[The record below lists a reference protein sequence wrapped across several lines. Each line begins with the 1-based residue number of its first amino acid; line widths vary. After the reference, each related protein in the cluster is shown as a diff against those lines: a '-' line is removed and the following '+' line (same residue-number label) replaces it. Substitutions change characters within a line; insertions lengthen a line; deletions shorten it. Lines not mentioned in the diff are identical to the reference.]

1 MKRLSF
7 FIGML
12 LFVSMGM
19 FATPRSASEAEALAA
34 EFLQRHPA
42 LSSPSGASRVASADA
57 LTLAHTHLQSD
68 ATTPAVYVF
77 SRANEGFVLVSADD
91 KSRSILGYADEGV
104 FRTDDLPANV
114 RFWLD
119 MYAHEIERA
128 SKSVASGAVSSRS
141 EYATTY
147 TAVSPLCGATWNQGA
162 PYNNLCPTKN
172 GERCVTGC
180 VATAAAQVMYANQW
194 PTNGTSS
201 HSYTW
206 NGQTLSADF
215 SKTTYQ
221 WSNMLADYSG
231 SSTTTQQTAVATL
244 MYHCGV
250 ACEMEYGTNSEGGSG
265 AITSLMAQALNTYFG
280 YDAGIITLP
289 KDYMDADV
297 MLDKMA
303 ADLQAGHTI
312 LMDGHTVNNEGH
324 AFVCDGIQ
332 SNGYLHINW
341 GWGGYCDGYFALSAL
356 EPADQGI
363 GGASSGLAFT
373 EYVSAYTN
381 IKPDAGGKPTL
392 TVTADN
398 ITWTSNAQLAK
409 TSPIYFQIDRFCN
422 AGTYTM
428 DGYYGF
434 AIYKDGNAVAYPVS
448 NYVGD
453 ALPAGYYFT
462 NSLSTSVIVGD
473 LPDGAYE
480 LSVGISQDSTYWPFY
495 VAGVGER
502 RFPFVIQNGYV
513 YQGTEEPTQDI
524 TPDPAGVEVP
534 TGTLNVY
541 EAREICSLLASG
553 ATTSEKYYVKGW
565 VNRLHSKNSS
575 SISGYGNAQFYITPT
590 NDGTSTEEFY
600 AFQVYGKDGQKIT
613 DPNTV
618 QVGDFVVLYGQLTN
632 YNGTYETV
640 GKGASY
646 IYSSSNPLFFNPF
659 TIRMKPAADCTMNL
673 KNGLWLWWWSANA
686 NESGACLPMTL
697 GDDGWYS
704 VTVLSNEKAI
714 GCLGVNQDVTGN
726 NWTGAQQTLDYQNI
740 ETDICFS
747 IGNSSNGRYP
757 LTNVDCET
765 GAEEV
770 VKPSF
775 LFTNAEVYDYS
786 EEQSRT
792 LEISLFTEG
801 YSNNEA
807 GFFGTWL
814 YFQLGVED
822 VNSILGTYELQPGK
836 QAIGTIEY
844 SDITYGKGTE
854 NRITLSSGLLTIS
867 LDANGDYL
875 FDYELADSEGNTYAH
890 SHTISVSRLN
900 SYRYNA
906 VENSFSVY
914 ALQNQTTTAM
924 AAGSALTY
932 IQARDNTISSMSYFV
947 KGIISTM
954 KDSPEQIMNYGNA
967 NLYVSDDGTTDNQLY
982 CYRTKWLNNSN
993 FTTGN
998 EIVQGDTLVLFGQW
1012 QNFGGSTPEMNS
1024 AYIYAHHP
1032 YVERSYSAPE
1042 NLTATTVNGYEYTFS
1057 WSGGEK
1063 PAPVYKLEV
1072 LYGEDTYHVSSL
1084 STTTKAVTLAIEG
1097 AYTWRVNAC
1106 DSAEHIVA
1114 TTEALDS
1121 IMATNVPDYNAKNLQ
1136 IAVSDSTMTATWESP
1151 ANIFG
1156 IYIFDA
1162 NGNEVVWDLTD
1173 QKTYTWTGSAG
1184 TYYFYVR
1191 PVNDEIT
1198 MIIGTEWTYEE
1209 FTFYAEDP
1217 ALYAPYDLQVDAT
1230 YGQMAFRWKA
1240 DKGNSWRV
1248 LLKWEEDGTPYQQT
1262 FNTTETALILNVSGY
1277 ANVAFQW
1284 EVATT
1289 DENRNLL
1296 SKYVSG
1302 PDFVMPENPY
1312 QLLNLQANS
1321 EDGYNYTFTW
1331 EYASK
1336 KAPHYLIIIEDE
1348 AGAEVV
1354 REVVD
1359 TIVYTHRFTQ
1369 SGMYQW
1375 TLYALDEE
1383 GNGLGFSNGPAF
1395 EVTAPDFYSYT
1406 ITTTVPEDC
1415 EMDFSKGMWYY
1426 WWNDEYGKYGS
1437 VQAMLNNEGK
1447 YVATIE
1453 APCEYIGCLVATA
1466 DPLTTDWDSL
1476 QQTYDSPTLYGD
1488 TCLTIG
1494 IHVWGKYWYLD
1505 ARPCDEDLTPFVPEN
1520 LQVQTGVGTA
1530 NFTWTAKEYEQFE
1543 VLLNQVES
1551 PEVVDRYTTSYP
1563 NLSLMFNAK
1572 IGKWQWRVRALSN
1585 NYAPLTAFVEGPGF
1599 EIKENPYL
1607 PYNLKATTQDSATYY
1622 LSWEADVQA
1631 PQYYLIV
1638 GDNVYNDFVA
1648 AQPVEVT
1655 FEREGYYAWRVI
1667 PCDSTGNSLGFVYG
1681 EDIYVPA
1688 HAVPDYSISDL
1699 QVQTVGT
1706 TTTATWNSTWD
1717 NFAVWLYDRST
1728 WERISNT
1735 TTANTFAQ
1743 WEDLAAGN
1751 YQVNVI
1757 SLDKSGTY
1765 VWNTETIVQFT
1776 VEETPAPTPQYTL
1789 TLVAGIGGRVNDKI
1803 NGTYDAGTTLD
1814 LVATP
1819 EDGYRFQQWSDGNL
1833 QAERTIVLMQDTVLS
1848 AAFEL
1853 IPTVVEHTLTVNAAV
1868 GGTTNLT
1875 GTMTYKDGAQVSLV
1889 AYADEGYTFTK
1900 WEFEDKTESTDN
1912 PLFITMTGDI
1922 TVTPVFTEKTPEPT
1936 YTLTVNTVGNGTV
1949 TRDPQADTYQRGT
1962 IVTLTATPAD
1972 GWRFVQWSD
1981 GDKGATHRIVITQD
1995 TVVTATFVEDTPEP
2009 TYYTLT
2015 VNKEGQGTVTA
2026 KPQQDQ
2032 YEAGTTV
2039 TLKATPAEGWLF
2051 KQWEDGTTNATR
2063 TLTMTEDKTV
2073 TATFVEDTPE
2083 PTYYTLTLNK
2093 EGQGKVTAEPQQ
2105 DKYEAGTT
2113 VTLKAAPEEGW
2124 LFKQWEDGTTNV
2136 SRVVTMTEDKVVT
2149 ATFVEDTP
2157 EPTYYTLTV
2166 NKEGQGTITIA
2177 PKQDKY
2183 EEGATV
2189 KLEAVP
2195 AEGWLFKQWEDG
2207 TTNATRTLTMTEDKT
2222 VTATFAEIPVYAVTD
2237 LSITVTTSSATAT
2250 WKSEAPL
2257 FEVIITNNKGEEQAA
2272 DTIAEKTYL
2281 FKGKAGKKYTIAVRP
2296 MDSDRKTYL
2305 DDAVTK
2311 DFTLE
2316 RLYSVFISAGT
2327 GGSVN
2332 DEVNGDEYVYG
2343 TKLTIIATPK
2353 EGYRFKKWS
2362 DEDTASTR
2370 EITVTEDIALE
2381 ATFQR
2386 IPSYTVTIYEVR
2398 GGTTDPA
2405 PDTYTLLENESM
2417 TITAIPDEGFV
2428 FTRWN
2433 VNGEEETAN
2442 PFVITAIA
2450 TDYNIEPIFTNEE
2463 MGTEQTTLQ
2472 PVAEKFIQN
2481 GHLYIRRGETL
2492 YDAQGHITSGK

>member
-1 MKRLSF
+1 M
-7 FIGML
+7 GML

-42 LSSPSGASRVASADA
+42 FSSPSGASRVASADA

-147 TAVSPLCGATWNQGA
+147 TAVSPLCSATWDQSA

-194 PTNGTSS
+194 PKKGTSS

-221 WSNMLADYSG
+221 WSKMLADYSG

-250 ACEMEYGTNSEGGSG
+250 ACEMAYGIGSEGGSG
-265 AITSLMAQALNTYFG
+265 ANTSLMAQALNTYFG

-312 LMDGHTVNNEGH
+312 LMSGRTVNNEGH

-341 GWGGYCDGYFALSAL
+341 GWGGYCNGYFALSAL

-373 EYVSAYTN
+373 EYVSAFTN
-381 IKPDAGGKPTL
+381 IKPDEGGKPTL

-409 TSPIYFQIDRFCN
+409 TSPIYFQIDHFSN
-422 AGTYTM
+422 AGTNTM

-434 AIYKDGNAVAYPVS
+434 AIYQDGKVVASPVS
-448 NYVGD
+448 NYVGG
-453 ALPAGYYFT
+453 ALPAGYYF
-462 NSLSTSVIVGD
+462 NESLSTSVIVGD

-480 LSVGISQDSTYWPFY
+480 LSVGISQDETYWPFY
-495 VAGVGER
+495 VAGVGEK

-534 TGTLNVY
+534 AGTLNVY
-541 EAREICSLLASG
+541 EAREICSQLASG
-553 ATTSEKYYVKGW
+553 ASTSEKYYVKGW
-565 VNRLHSKNSS
+565 VNRLHNNNSS
-575 SISGYGNAQFYITPT
+575 SISGYGNALFYITPT

-613 DPNTV
+613 DPKTV
-618 QVGDFVVLYGQLTN
+618 QVGDFVVLYGALTN

-640 GKGASY
+640 GKGAAY

-659 TIRMKPAADCTMNL
+659 TIRMKPAADCTMDL

-686 NESGACLPMTL
+686 NEGGACLTMTL

-704 VTVLSNEKAI
+704 VTVLSNEVAI
-714 GCLGVNQDVTGN
+714 GCLGVNQDVTGG
-726 NWTGAQQTLDYQNI
+726 NWAGAQQTLDYQNI
-740 ETDICFS
+740 EKDICFS
-747 IGNSSNGRYP
+747 IGNASDGRYP

-765 GAEEV
+765 GEEEV
-770 VKPSF
+770 VEPSF
-775 LFTNAEVYDYS
+775 LFTNAEVIDYS
-786 EEQSRT
+786 EVQSHT
-792 LEISLFTEG
+792 LAISLFTEG

-807 GFFGTWL
+807 GLFGTWL

-822 VNSILGTYELQPGK
+822 VNSILGTYELQPEK

-854 NRITLSSGLLTIS
+854 NRITLSGGLLTIS

-875 FDYELADSEGNTYAH
+875 FDYELADSEGNTYTH
-890 SHTISVSRLN
+890 SHTISVSRLE

-906 VENSFSVY
+906 VEDSFTAY
-914 ALQNQTTTAM
+914 ALQNQTATAM

-954 KDSPEQIMNYGNA
+954 ANTPEQIMNYGNA

-1012 QNFGGSTPEMNS
+1012 QNYGGSTPEMNS

-1032 YVERSYSAPE
+1032 YVEPSYSAPE
-1042 NLTATTVNGYEYTFS
+1042 KLTATTVNGYEYTFS
-1057 WSGGEK
+1057 WSVGEK
-1063 PAPVYKLEV
+1063 PAPLYMLEV
-1072 LYGEDTYHVSSL
+1072 LYRGETTYHVSTL
-1084 STTTKAVTLAIEG
+1084 STTTKAVTLAIEDS
-1097 AYTWRVNAC
+1097 YTWRVSAC

-1114 TTEALDS
+1114 TTEAMDS
-1121 IMATNVPDYNAKNLQ
+1121 VIATNVPDYNAKNLQ
-1136 IAVSDSTMTATWESP
+1136 IAVSGSTMTATWESP
-1151 ANIFG
+1151 ANLFYIHIFN
-1156 IYIFDA
+1156 A
-1162 NGNEVVWDLTD
+1162 NGDDLEYGIINR
-1173 QKTYTWTGSAG
+1173 KTYTWEGSAG
-1184 TYYFYVR
+1184 TYSFYVR

-1198 MIIGTEWTYEE
+1198 MYIGTDWTYQQ

-1240 DKGNSWRV
+1240 DKGDYWRV
-1248 LLKWEEDGTPYQQT
+1248 QLKWETDGTPYQQA
-1262 FNTTETALILNVSGY
+1262 FNTTETALTLNVSGY

-1312 QLLNLQANS
+1312 QLLNPQANS

-1336 KAPHYLIIIEDE
+1336 QAPHYLIIIEDE

-1359 TIVYTHRFTQ
+1359 TVVYTHRFTQ

-1415 EMDFSKGMWYY
+1415 EMDFSKGMWYF
-1426 WWNDEYGKYGS
+1426 WWNGEYGLTGS

-1466 DPLTTDWDSL
+1466 DPLTTSWDSL
-1476 QQTYDSPTLYGD
+1476 QQTLDSPTLYGD
-1488 TCLTIG
+1488 ACLTIG
-1494 IHVWGKYWYLD
+1494 LYDWGKGKYWLD
-1505 ARPCDEDLTPFVPEN
+1505 ARPCDEDLTPFVPKN

-1530 NFTWTAKEYEQFE
+1530 DFTWTAKTYEQFE

-1551 PEVVDRYTTSYP
+1551 PEVLSRYTTTSP
-1563 NLSLMFNAK
+1563 NLDLIFNANA

-1585 NYAPLTAFVEGPGF
+1585 NNAPLTAFVEGPAF

-1622 LSWEADVQA
+1622 LTWEADVQA
-1631 PQYYLIV
+1631 PQYYLEV
-1638 GDNVYNDFVA
+1638 EYGMVYSDYVT
-1648 AQPVEVT
+1648 AQPVEVH
-1655 FEREGYYAWRVI
+1655 FEQEGYYAWRVI
-1667 PCDSTGNSLGFVYG
+1667 PCDSAGNWMGYIYG
-1681 EDIYVPA
+1681 EPIYVPA
-1688 HAVPDYSISDL
+1688 HAVPDYSVSNL

-1717 NFAVWLYDRST
+1717 NFAVWLYDQST
-1728 WERISNT
+1728 WERIDEFTTGNT
-1735 TTANTFAQ
+1735 YAQ
-1743 WEDLAAGN
+1743 WENLAAGD

-1757 SLDKSGTY
+1757 SLDKSDAY
-1765 VWNTETIVQFT
+1765 VWETETIVRFT
-1776 VEETPAPTPQYTL
+1776 VEETPAPTPYYNITL
-1789 TLVAGIGGRVNDKI
+1789 LAGAGGTVNKNI
-1803 NGTYDAGTTLD
+1803 NGKYVAGTTLN
-1814 LVATP
+1814 LIATP
-1819 EDGYRFQQWSDGNL
+1819 EDGYRFLQWSDGNL
-1833 QAERTIVLMQDTVLS
+1833 QAERSIVLMQDTVLT
-1848 AAFEL
+1848 ATFEW
-1853 IPTVVEHTLTVNAAV
+1853 IPTVVEYTLTVNTAV
-1868 GGTTNLT
+1868 GGSTNLT
-1875 GTMTYKDGAQVSLV
+1875 GTMTYEEGAQVSLV
-1889 AYADEGYTFTK
+1889 ATPDAGYTFTK
-1900 WEFEDKTESTDN
+1900 WAFEDKTESTDN
-1912 PLFITMTGDI
+1912 PLFLTMTEDM

-1949 TRDPQADTYQRGT
+1949 TCDPQADTYQRGT
-1962 IVTLTATPAD
+1962 IVTLTAKPAE
-1972 GWRFVQWSD
+1972 GWHFKQWEDS
-1981 GDKGATHRIVITQD
+1981 TTNPNRVITMTED
-1995 TVVTATFVEDTPEP
+1995 KVVTATFVEDTPEP

-2015 VNKEGQGTVTA
+2015 VNTEGLGTVTIA
-2026 KPQQDQ
+2026 PKQDK
-2032 YEAGTTV
+2032 YEEGTTV
-2039 TLKATPAEGWLF
+2039 TLTAEPAEGWHF
-2051 KQWEDGTTNATR
+2051 QQWEDS
-2063 TLTMTEDKTV
+2063 
-2073 TATFVEDTPE
+2073 
-2083 PTYYTLTLNK
+2083 
-2093 EGQGKVTAEPQQ
+2093 
-2105 DKYEAGTT
+2105 
-2113 VTLKAAPEEGW
+2113 
-2124 LFKQWEDGTTNV
+2124 TTNV

-2183 EEGATV
+2183 EEGTTV
-2189 KLEAVP
+2189 TLEAVP
-2195 AEGWLFKQWEDG
+2195 AEGWQFKQWEDG
-2207 TTNATRTLTMTEDKT
+2207 TTNVSRVVTMTEDKV
-2222 VTATFAEIPVYAVTD
+2222 VTATFEEIPVYGVTD
-2237 LSITVTTSSATAT
+2237 LSVSVTTSSATAT

-2281 FKGKAGKKYTIAVRP
+2281 FKGKAGKKYTISIRP
-2296 MDSDRKTYL
+2296 MDSDRATYL
-2305 DDAVTK
+2305 AGATTQT
-2311 DFTLE
+2311 FTLD
-2316 RLYSVFISAGT
+2316 RLYSVFISAGA

-2332 DEVNGDEYVYG
+2332 DEVNGDEYAYG
-2343 TKLTIIATPK
+2343 TQLTIIATPN
-2353 EGYRFKKWS
+2353 EGYRFKQWS
-2362 DEDTASTR
+2362 DGDKASTR
-2370 EITVTEDIALE
+2370 EITVTEDIMLE

-2386 IPSYTVTIYEVR
+2386 IPSYTVTIYEVK

-2405 PDTYTLLENESM
+2405 PNTYTLLENESM
-2417 TITAIPDEGFV
+2417 SITAIPDEGFV
-2428 FTRWN
+2428 FAGWN
-2433 VNGEEETAN
+2433 INGEEETAN
-2442 PFVITAIA
+2442 PFVISAIA
-2450 TDYNIEPIFTNEE
+2450 TDYNIEPVFTHEE

-2481 GHLYIRRGETL
+2481 GLLYIRRGETIF
-2492 YDAQGHITSGK
+2492 DAQGHSTTLE

>member
-1 MKRLSF
+1 MKRFSF
-7 FIGML
+7 FMGML

-19 FATPRSASEAEALAA
+19 LASPRSASEAEALAA

-91 KSRSILGYADEGV
+91 QSRSILGYADEGV

-147 TAVSPLCGATWNQGA
+147 TAVSPLCSATWDQGA
-162 PYNNLCPTKN
+162 PYNNLCPTKS

-194 PTNGTSS
+194 PKQGTSS

-215 SKTTYQ
+215 SNTTYQ
-221 WSNMLADYSG
+221 WSKMLDDYSG

-250 ACEMEYGTNSEGGSG
+250 ACEMEYGISSEGGSA
-265 AITSLMAQALNTYFG
+265 AITSRMAQALNTYFG

-312 LMDGHTVNNEGH
+312 LMNGRTVNDEGH

-381 IKPDAGGKPTL
+381 IKPDEGGKPTL

-398 ITWTSNAQLAK
+398 ITWTSNEQLAK
-409 TSPIYFQIDRFCN
+409 TSPIYFQIDHFSN
-422 AGTYTM
+422 AGTNTM

-434 AIYKDGNAVAYPVS
+434 AVYQDGNVVASPVS
-448 NYVGD
+448 NKVVG
-453 ALPAGYYFT
+453 ALPAGNYFIY
-462 NSLSTSVIVGD
+462 SQSTSVIVGD

-495 VAGVGER
+495 VAGVGEK

-513 YQGTEEPTQDI
+513 YQGTEEPTD
-524 TPDPAGVEVP
+524 TAG
-534 TGTLNVY
+534 L
-541 EAREICSLLASG
+541 
-553 ATTSEKYYVKGW
+553 
-565 VNRLHSKNSS
+565 
-575 SISGYGNAQFYITPT
+575 
-590 NDGTSTEEFY
+590 
-600 AFQVYGKDGQKIT
+600 
-613 DPNTV
+613 
-618 QVGDFVVLYGQLTN
+618 
-632 YNGTYETV
+632 
-640 GKGASY
+640 
-646 IYSSSNPLFFNPF
+646 
-659 TIRMKPAADCTMNL
+659 TIRVRIGEDCTMDFS
-673 KNGLWLWWWSANA
+673 NGVWLWWWDGTNSACA
-686 NESGACLPMTL
+686 ATTYA
-697 GDDGWYS
+697 DGWY
-704 VTVLSNEKAI
+704 TATLQPETTPI
-714 GCLGVNQDVTGN
+714 GCLVVNRDVTVDGWGDASN
-726 NWTGAQQTLDYQNI
+726 QSMDYQNI
-740 ETDICFS
+740 TEDICLQVGAVADGEKYAS
-747 IGNSSNGRYP
+747 
-757 LTNVDCET
+757 LTAVDCESGT
-765 GAEEV
+765 EEEIT
-770 VKPSF
+770 PSF
-775 LFTNAEVYDYS
+775 DFTRLEVEDWTSAGYANNLDIHIVTEDYS
-786 EEQSRT
+786 YT
-792 LEISLFTEG
+792 A
-801 YSNNEA
+801 N
-807 GFFGTWL
+807 GFFGTDL
-814 YFQLGVED
+814 YLIAIAKSMT
-822 VNSILGTYELQPGK
+822 SIVGTYTLNHSSNFGY
-836 QAIGTIEY
+836 IVSGVVR
-844 SDITYGKGTE
+844 YGKGTMKE
-854 NRITLSSGLLTIS
+854 ISLSSGCVTIS

-875 FDYELADSEGNTYAH
+875 ISYELYDEEGTLYVEEGR
-890 SHTISVSRLN
+890 TISVAKTN
-900 SYRYNA
+900 SYTYNA
-906 VENSFSVY
+906 ATGDWELY
-914 ALQNQTTTAM
+914 ALQNECVTAALSASGIKSLTENLMHTNVTT
-924 AAGSALTY
+924 
-932 IQARDNTISSMSYFV
+932 MSYFAEGV
-947 KGIISTM
+947 VDYM
-954 KDSPEQIMNYGNA
+954 VNDSAQMVQYGTGRF
-967 NLYVSDDGTTDNQLY
+967 YISDDGTRNNEYYLY
-982 CYRTKWLNNSN
+982 NTKWLGNSK
-993 FTTGN
+993 FTAENAGLLHL
-998 EIVQGDTLVLFGQW
+998 GDTVIAFGPV
-1012 QNFGGSTPEMNS
+1012 QNYKGTTPEMQKG
-1024 AYIYAHHP
+1024 YVYEHHP
-1032 YVERSYSAPE
+1032 YVEPQYSAPE
-1042 NLTATTVNGYEYTFS
+1042 NLTATTENGYEYTFS

-1063 PAPVYKLEV
+1063 PAPVYMLEV
-1072 LYGEDTYHVSSL
+1072 LYNGDTYHVSTL

-1097 AYTWRVNAC
+1097 AYTWRVSAC
-1106 DSAEHIVA
+1106 DSAENVVA
-1114 TTEALDS
+1114 TTEAIES
-1121 IMATNVPDYNAKNLQ
+1121 VIATNVPDYNAKNLQ

-1151 ANIFG
+1151 ANLFYIYVFDVNDNSLVQG
-1156 IYIFDA
+1156 II
-1162 NGNEVVWDLTD
+1162 D

-1198 MIIGTEWTYEE
+1198 MFIGTDWTYQE

-1240 DKGNSWRV
+1240 DKGDYWRV
-1248 LLKWEEDGTPYQQT
+1248 QLKWEADGTPYQQA

-1289 DENRNLL
+1289 DENWNLL

-1302 PDFVMPENPY
+1302 PEFVMPENPY

-1321 EDGYNYTFTW
+1321 EDGYNYAFTW
-1331 EYASK
+1331 EYVSEQ
-1336 KAPHYLIIIEDE
+1336 APHYLIIIEDE

-1359 TIVYTHRFTQ
+1359 TVVYTHRFTQ

-1437 VQAMLNNEGK
+1437 VQAMLNTEGK

-1466 DPLTTDWDSL
+1466 DPLTTAWDSL

-1488 TCLTIG
+1488 ACLTIG
-1494 IHVWGKYWYLD
+1494 IHGWVKWYLD

-1530 NFTWTAKEYEQFE
+1530 DFTWTAKAYEQFE

-1551 PEVVDRYTTSYP
+1551 PEVLSCYTTSP
-1563 NLSLMFNAK
+1563 NLGLMFNANA

-1585 NYAPLTAFVEGPGF
+1585 NNAPLTAFVEGPGF

-1622 LSWEADVQA
+1622 LTWEADVQA

-1638 GDNVYNDFVA
+1638 GDGNVYNDYVT

-1667 PCDSTGNSLGFVYG
+1667 PCDSAGNSLGFVYG

-1688 HAVPDYSISDL
+1688 HAVPDYSVSNL

-1717 NFAVWLYDRST
+1717 NFAVWLYDQST
-1728 WERISNT
+1728 RERIADFTTNNT
-1735 TTANTFAQ
+1735 YAQ
-1743 WEDLAAGN
+1743 WENLAAGD

-1757 SLDKSGTY
+1757 PLDKNGAY
-1765 VWNTETIVQFT
+1765 VWSSETIVPFT
-1776 VEETPAPTPQYTL
+1776 VEETPAPTPYYTI
-1789 TLVAGIGGRVNDKI
+1789 TLLAGNGGTVNSVID
-1803 NGTYDAGTTLD
+1803 GTYIAGTTLN

-1819 EDGYRFQQWSDGNL
+1819 DNGYQFLQWSDGNR
-1833 QAERTIVLMQDTVLS
+1833 QAERSIVLMQDTILT
-1848 AAFEL
+1848 ATFEL
-1853 IPTVVEHTLTVNAAV
+1853 VPVTYTLTVNTAV
-1868 GGTTNLT
+1868 GGSTNLT
-1875 GTMTYKDGAQVSLV
+1875 GTMTYEEGAQVSLV
-1889 AYADEGYTFTK
+1889 AYADAGYTFTK
-1900 WEFEDKTESTDN
+1900 WVMGNGTEFTDN
-1912 PLFITMTGDI
+1912 PLFLTMTTNL
-1922 TVTPVFTEKTPEPT
+1922 TVTPVFTEKTPDPT
-1936 YTLTVNTVGNGTV
+1936 YTLTVNTIGMGTV
-1949 TRDPQADTYQRGT
+1949 TVSPEQTSYKRGDL
-1962 IVTLTATPAD
+1962 VTLTAVPAD
-1972 GWRFVQWSD
+1972 DWRFVQWSD
-1981 GDKGATHRIVITQD
+1981 GDRSLLHQIVITQD
-1995 TVVTATFVEDTPEP
+1995 TIMTATFEQDTPEP

-2015 VNKEGQGTVTA
+2015 VNKEGQGTVTVS
-2026 KPQQDQ
+2026 PEQTQ

-2039 TLKATPAEGWLF
+2039 TLIAVPEEGWHF
-2051 KQWEDGTTNATR
+2051 KQWEDYTTNATR
-2063 TLTMTEDKTV
+2063 MLTITEDKTV
-2073 TATFVEDTPE
+2073 TATFE
-2083 PTYYTLTLNK
+2083 
-2093 EGQGKVTAEPQQ
+2093 
-2105 DKYEAGTT
+2105 
-2113 VTLKAAPEEGW
+2113 
-2124 LFKQWEDGTTNV
+2124 
-2136 SRVVTMTEDKVVT
+2136 
-2149 ATFVEDTP
+2149 EDTP

-2166 NKEGQGTITIA
+2166 NTEGNGTVTVS
-2177 PKQDKY
+2177 PEQTQY
-2183 EEGATV
+2183 EA
-2189 KLEAVP
+2189 
-2195 AEGWLFKQWEDG
+2195 G
-2207 TTNATRTLTMTEDKT
+2207 TTVTLTATPDAGYTFTKWVLSDGRELPQNPLSLTMTDDIT
-2222 VTATFAEIPVYAVTD
+2222 VTPVFTEIPVNSVTD
-2237 LSITVTTSSATAT
+2237 LSVSVTTSSATAT
-2250 WKSEAPL
+2250 WKSEATC
-2257 FEVIITNNKGEEQAA
+2257 FEVIITDSKDAVQAA
-2272 DTIAEKTYL
+2272 DTITTKKFV
-2281 FKGKAGKKYTIAVRP
+2281 FKGKAGKKYTISVRP
-2296 MDSDRKTYL
+2296 MDSEGQTYL
-2305 DDAVTK
+2305 AEATTK
-2311 DFTLE
+2311 TFTLD
-2316 RLYSVFISAGT
+2316 RLYSVFISAGA

-2343 TKLTIIATPK
+2343 TQLTIIATPK

-2362 DEDTASTR
+2362 DGDTAATR
-2370 EITVTEDIALE
+2370 EITVTEDISLE

-2386 IPSYTVTIYEVR
+2386 IPSYTVTIYTAN

-2405 PDTYTLLENESM
+2405 PDTYTLLENENM
-2417 TITAIPDEGFV
+2417 TITATADEGFV
-2428 FTRWN
+2428 FTQWI
-2433 VNGEEETAN
+2433 VNGEVDTTN

-2450 TDYNIEPIFTNEE
+2450 TDYNIEPVFTKEE
-2463 MGTEQTTLQ
+2463 MGTEQTTVQ
-2472 PVAEKFIQN
+2472 PAAEKFIHN
-2481 GHLYIRRGETL
+2481 GLLYIRRGETIF
-2492 YDAQGHITSGK
+2492 DAQGHSTTLD

>member
-7 FIGML
+7 FMGML

-147 TAVSPLCGATWNQGA
+147 TAVSPLCSATWDQGA
-162 PYNNLCPTKN
+162 PYNNLCPTKS

-194 PTNGTSS
+194 PKKGTSS

-206 NGQTLSADF
+206 NGQTLSAYF

-221 WSNMLADYSG
+221 WSNMLDDYSG
-231 SSTTTQQTAVATL
+231 SSTATQQTAVATL

-250 ACEMEYGTNSEGGSG
+250 ACEMEYGIGSEGGSG
-265 AITSLMAQALNTYFG
+265 ANTSLMAQALNTYFG

-289 KDYMDADV
+289 KDYMNADV

-312 LMDGHTVNNEGH
+312 LMNGRTVNDEGH

-341 GWGGYCDGYFALSAL
+341 GWGGYCNGYFALSAL
-356 EPADQGI
+356 APEDQGI

-373 EYVSAYTN
+373 EYVSAFTN

-392 TVTADN
+392 TVTADD

-409 TSPIYFQIDRFCN
+409 TEPIYFQIDRFSN
-422 AGTYTM
+422 AGTNTM

-495 VAGVGER
+495 VAGVGEK

-513 YQGTEEPTQDI
+513 YQGTEEPTQEI

-534 TGTLNVY
+534 AGTLNVY
-541 EAREICSLLASG
+541 EAREICSQLASG

-565 VNRLHSKNSS
+565 VKRLHSNNSS
-575 SISGYGNAQFYITPT
+575 AISNYGNALFYITPT

-640 GKGASY
+640 GKGAAY

-659 TIRMKPAADCTMNL
+659 TIRMKPAADCTMNV

-686 NESGACLPMTL
+686 NEGGACLPMTL

-704 VTVLSNEKAI
+704 VTVLSNEKVI
-714 GCLGVNQDVTGN
+714 GCLGVNQDVTGG
-726 NWTGAQQTLDYQNI
+726 NWAGAQQTLDYQNI
-740 ETDICFS
+740 EKDICFS

-757 LTNVDCET
+757 LTSVDCET

-770 VKPSF
+770 VEPSF
-775 LFTNAEVYDYS
+775 LFTNAEVYDLS
-786 EEQSRT
+786 ASLSNT
-792 LEISLFTEG
+792 LEISLYTSDF
-801 YSNNEA
+801 SNNEA

-854 NRITLSSGLLTIS
+854 NRITLSGGLLTIS

-875 FDYELADSEGNTYAH
+875 FDYELADSEGNTYTH
-890 SHTISVSRLN
+890 SHTIAVSRLN

-914 ALQNQTTTAM
+914 ALQNQTATAM
-924 AAGSALTY
+924 AAGSALAY

-954 KDSPEQIMNYGNA
+954 KNSPEQIVQYGNA

-998 EIVQGDTLVLFGQW
+998 EIVQGDTLVLFGPW
-1012 QNFGGSTPEMNS
+1012 QNYNGSTPEMNS
-1024 AYIYAHHP
+1024 AYVCEHHP
-1032 YVERSYSAPE
+1032 YVEPLYSAPA
-1042 NLTATTVNGYEYTFS
+1042 NLTATTENGYEYTFS
-1057 WSGGEK
+1057 WSSGEN
-1063 PAPVYKLEV
+1063 PAPVYLLEV
-1072 LYGEDTYHVSSL
+1072 LYEEGTYHSSAL
-1084 STTTKAVTLAIEG
+1084 SATSKTVTLAIEG

-1114 TTEALDS
+1114 TTEATES
-1121 IMATNVPDYNAKNLQ
+1121 ITATNVPDYNAKNLQ
-1136 IAVSDSTMTATWESP
+1136 IAVSDSTMTATWESL
-1151 ANIFG
+1151 ANLFYIHIFN
-1156 IYIFDA
+1156 A
-1162 NGNEVVWDLTD
+1162 NGDDLEYGIINR
-1173 QKTYTWTGSAG
+1173 KTYTWTGSAG

-1198 MIIGTEWTYEE
+1198 MFIGTEWTYQQ

-1230 YGQMAFRWKA
+1230 YGKMAFRWQA
-1240 DKGNSWRV
+1240 DKGSHWV
-1248 LLKWEEDGTPYQQT
+1248 VQLTWEEDGTPYQQA
-1262 FNTTETALILNVSGY
+1262 FNTTETALVLNVSGY

-1336 KAPHYLIIIEDE
+1336 QAPHYLIIIEDE

-1359 TIVYTHRFTQ
+1359 TVVYTHHFTQ

-1415 EMDFSKGMWYY
+1415 EMDFSKGMWYF
-1426 WWNDEYGKYGS
+1426 WWNDEYGLTGS
-1437 VQAMLNNEGK
+1437 VQAMLNTEGK

-1466 DPLTTDWDSL
+1466 DPLTTGWDSL

-1494 IHVWGKYWYLD
+1494 IHDWGKWYLD

-1530 NFTWTAKEYEQFE
+1530 DFTWTAKAYEQFE

-1551 PEVVDRYTTSYP
+1551 PEVLSRYTTSYP
-1563 NLSLMFNAK
+1563 NLDLIFNANA

-1585 NYAPLTAFVEGPGF
+1585 NYAPLTAFVEGPAF

-1638 GDNVYNDFVA
+1638 GDGNVYDDFVA
-1648 AQPVEVT
+1648 AQPVEVH
-1655 FEREGYYAWRVI
+1655 FEQEGYYAWRVI
-1667 PCDSTGNSLGFVYG
+1667 PCDSAGNWLGFVYG

-1688 HAVPDYSISDL
+1688 HAVPDYSVSDL

-1728 WERISNT
+1728 RERISNT
-1735 TTANTFAQ
+1735 TTANSFAQ
-1743 WEDLAAGN
+1743 WENLAAGD

-1757 SLDKSGTY
+1757 SLDKSDAY
-1765 VWNTETIVQFT
+1765 VWETETIVQFT

-1803 NGTYDAGTTLD
+1803 NGTYDAGTALN

-1819 EDGYRFQQWSDGNL
+1819 DNGYRFLQWSDGNL
-1833 QAERTIVLMQDTVLS
+1833 QAERSIVLMQDTVLT
-1848 AAFEL
+1848 ATFEL
-1853 IPTVVEHTLTVNAAV
+1853 IPTVVEYTLTVNTAV
-1868 GGTTNLT
+1868 GGSTNLT
-1875 GTMTYKDGAQVSLV
+1875 GTMTYEEGAQVSLV
-1889 AYADEGYTFTK
+1889 ATPDAGYTFTK
-1900 WEFEDKTESTDN
+1900 WAFEDKTESTDN
-1912 PLFITMTGDI
+1912 PLFLTMTEDM
-1922 TVTPVFTEKTPEPT
+1922 TVTPVFTKKTPEPT

-1949 TRDPQADTYQRGT
+1949 TCDPQAETYQRGT
-1962 IVTLTATPAD
+1962 IVTLTAKPAE
-1972 GWRFVQWSD
+1972 GWHFVQWSD
-1981 GDKGATHRIVITQD
+1981 GDKGTRHRIVITQD
-1995 TVVTATFVEDTPEP
+1995 TVITATFEEDIPEPTYYTLTVNKEGQGTVTIAPKQDKYEEGTTVKLEAVPAEGWQFKQWENGTTNPNRTLTMTADKTVTATFVEDTPEP

-2015 VNKEGQGTVTA
+2015 VNKEGQGTVTV
-2026 KPQQDQ
+2026 K
-2032 YEAGTTV
+2032 
-2039 TLKATPAEGWLF
+2039 
-2051 KQWEDGTTNATR
+2051 
-2063 TLTMTEDKTV
+2063 
-2073 TATFVEDTPE
+2073 
-2083 PTYYTLTLNK
+2083 
-2093 EGQGKVTAEPQQ
+2093 PQQ

-2113 VTLKAAPEEGW
+2113 VTLEAVPAEGW
-2124 LFKQWEDGTTNV
+2124 QFKQWEDGTTN
-2136 SRVVTMTEDKVVT
+2136 T
-2149 ATFVEDTP
+2149 
-2157 EPTYYTLTV
+2157 
-2166 NKEGQGTITIA
+2166 
-2177 PKQDKY
+2177 
-2183 EEGATV
+2183 
-2189 KLEAVP
+2189 
-2195 AEGWLFKQWEDG
+2195 
-2207 TTNATRTLTMTEDKT
+2207 TRTLTMTADKT
-2222 VTATFAEIPVYAVTD
+2222 VTATFTEIPVYAVTD

-2281 FKGKAGKKYTIAVRP
+2281 FKGKAGKKYTISIRP

-2305 DDAVTK
+2305 EDAVTK

-2362 DEDTASTR
+2362 DEDTAATR
-2370 EITVTEDIALE
+2370 EITVTEDITLE

-2398 GGTTDPA
+2398 GGTTDPI
-2405 PDTYTLLENESM
+2405 PNTYTLLENESM
-2417 TITAIPDEGFV
+2417 SITAIPDDGFV

-2433 VNGEEETAN
+2433 INGEEETAN

-2450 TDYNIEPIFTNEE
+2450 TDYNIEPVFTNEE

-2481 GHLYIRRGETL
+2481 GLLYIRRGETL
-2492 YDAQGHITSGK
+2492 YDAQGHITSSK

>member
-1 MKRLSF
+1 
-7 FIGML
+7 ML

-42 LSSPSGASRVASADA
+42 FSSPSGASRVASADA

-128 SKSVASGAVSSRS
+128 SKSVASGTVSSRS

-194 PTNGTSS
+194 PTKGTSS

-381 IKPDAGGKPTL
+381 IKPDEGGKPTL

-409 TSPIYFQIDRFCN
+409 TEPIYFQIDRFSN
-422 AGTYTM
+422 AGTNTM

-434 AIYKDGNAVAYPVS
+434 AIYKDGNVVASPVS
-448 NYVGD
+448 NYVGG
-453 ALPAGYYFT
+453 ALPAGNYFIY
-462 NSLSTSVIVGD
+462 SQSTSVIVGD

-495 VAGVGER
+495 VAGVGEK

-513 YQGTEEPTQDI
+513 YQGTEEPTD
-524 TPDPAGVEVP
+524 TAG
-534 TGTLNVY
+534 L
-541 EAREICSLLASG
+541 
-553 ATTSEKYYVKGW
+553 
-565 VNRLHSKNSS
+565 
-575 SISGYGNAQFYITPT
+575 
-590 NDGTSTEEFY
+590 
-600 AFQVYGKDGQKIT
+600 
-613 DPNTV
+613 
-618 QVGDFVVLYGQLTN
+618 
-632 YNGTYETV
+632 
-640 GKGASY
+640 
-646 IYSSSNPLFFNPF
+646 
-659 TIRMKPAADCTMNL
+659 TIRVRIGEDCTMDVS
-673 KNGLWLWWWSANA
+673 NGVWLWWWDGINSACA
-686 NESGACLPMTL
+686 ATTYA
-697 GDDGWYS
+697 DGWY
-704 VTVLSNEKAI
+704 TATLQPETTPI
-714 GCLGVNQDVTGN
+714 GCLVVNRDVTVDG
-726 NWTGAQQTLDYQNI
+726 WGDASTQSLDYQNI
-740 ETDICFS
+740 TEDICLQVGAVAD
-747 IGNSSNGRYP
+747 GNMYAS
-757 LTNVDCET
+757 LTAVDCESGT
-765 GAEEV
+765 EEEIT
-770 VKPSF
+770 PSF
-775 LFTNAEVYDYS
+775 DFTRLEVEDWTPAGYANNLDIHIVTEDYS
-786 EEQSRT
+786 YT
-792 LEISLFTEG
+792 A
-801 YSNNEA
+801 N
-807 GFFGTWL
+807 GFFGTDL
-814 YFQLGVED
+814 YLYAIAKSMT
-822 VNSILGTYELQPGK
+822 SIVGTYALNHSSNFGY
-836 QAIGTIEY
+836 IVSGVVR
-844 SDITYGKGTE
+844 YGKGTKKE
-854 NRITLSSGLLTIS
+854 ISLSSGCVTIS

-875 FDYELADSEGNTYAH
+875 ISYELYDEEGTLYVEEGR
-890 SHTISVSRLN
+890 TISVAKTN
-900 SYRYNA
+900 SYTYNA
-906 VENSFSVY
+906 ATGDWELY
-914 ALQNQTTTAM
+914 ALQNECVTAALSASGIKSLTENLMHTNITT
-924 AAGSALTY
+924 
-932 IQARDNTISSMSYFV
+932 MSYFAEGV
-947 KGIISTM
+947 VDYM
-954 KDSPEQIMNYGNA
+954 VNDSAQMVQYGTGRF
-967 NLYVSDDGTTDNQLY
+967 YISDDGTRNNEYYLY
-982 CYRTKWLNNSN
+982 NTKWLGNSK
-993 FTTGN
+993 FTAENAGLLHL
-998 EIVQGDTLVLFGQW
+998 GDTVIAFGPV
-1012 QNFGGSTPEMNS
+1012 QNYKGTTPEMQKG
-1024 AYIYAHHP
+1024 YVYEHHP
-1032 YVERSYSAPE
+1032 YVEPQYSAPE
-1042 NLTATTVNGYEYTFS
+1042 NLTATTVNGYEYTFT

-1063 PAPVYKLEV
+1063 PAPVYMLEV
-1072 LYGEDTYHVSSL
+1072 LYGGDTYHVSTL

-1097 AYTWRVNAC
+1097 AYTWRVSAC
-1106 DSAEHIVA
+1106 DSAENIVA
-1114 TTEALDS
+1114 TTEAMDS
-1121 IMATNVPDYNAKNLQ
+1121 VIATNVPDYNAKNLQ

-1151 ANIFG
+1151 ANLFYIYVFDVNDNSLVQG
-1156 IYIFDA
+1156 II
-1162 NGNEVVWDLTD
+1162 D
-1173 QKTYTWTGSAG
+1173 QKTYTWEGSAG

-1191 PVNDEIT
+1191 PVNDEIS
-1198 MIIGTEWTYEE
+1198 MFIGTEWTYQE

-1230 YGQMAFRWKA
+1230 CGKMAFRWKA
-1240 DKGNSWRV
+1240 DKGNSWRAQ
-1248 LLKWEEDGTPYQQT
+1248 LKWEADGTPYQQA
-1262 FNTTETALILNVSGY
+1262 FNTTETALTLNVSGL

-1284 EVATT
+1284 AVATT
-1289 DENRNLL
+1289 DASGNLL
-1296 SKYVSG
+1296 SEYVSG
-1302 PDFVMPENPY
+1302 PEFVMPENPY
-1312 QLLNLQANS
+1312 QLLNLQADS

-1331 EYASK
+1331 EYASEQ
-1336 KAPHYLIIIEDE
+1336 APRYLIIIKDE
-1348 AGAEVV
+1348 AGEEVV

-1359 TIVYTHRFTQ
+1359 TVVYTHRFTQ

-1383 GNGLGFSNGPAF
+1383 GNGLGFSSGPAF

-1415 EMDFSKGMWYY
+1415 TMDFSKGMWYY
-1426 WWNDEYGKYGS
+1426 WWNNAYILSGA
-1437 VQAMLNNEGK
+1437 VQALPNNEGK

-1453 APCEYIGCLVATA
+1453 APCEFIGCLITNA
-1466 DPLTTDWDSL
+1466 DPLATDWDSL
-1476 QQTYDSPTLYGD
+1476 QQTHDSPTLYGD
-1488 TCLTIG
+1488 ACLTIG
-1494 IHVWGKYWYLD
+1494 LYDWGKYWYLD

-1520 LQVQTGVGTA
+1520 LQVNTGVGTA
-1530 NFTWTAKEYEQFE
+1530 EFTWTATEYEQFE
-1543 VLLNQVES
+1543 ILLNQVEK
-1551 PEVVDRYTTSYP
+1551 PDVVDRYTRSYP
-1563 NLSLMFNAK
+1563 NLGLIFNANAV
-1572 IGKWQWRVRALSN
+1572 GQWQWRVRALSN
-1585 NYAPLTAFVEGPGF
+1585 NNAPLTAFVEGPEF

-1622 LSWEADVQA
+1622 LTWEADVQA
-1631 PQYYLIV
+1631 PQYYV
-1638 GDNVYNDFVA
+1638 QAGDRFGAYVTT
-1648 AQPVEVT
+1648 QPVEVT
-1655 FEREGYYAWRVI
+1655 FDREGYYAWRVI
-1667 PCDSTGNSLGFVYG
+1667 PCDSVGDWLGFVYG

-1728 WERISNT
+1728 WERINEFTTGNT
-1735 TTANTFAQ
+1735 YAQ
-1743 WEDLAAGN
+1743 WTLDPGD

-1757 SLDKSGTY
+1757 SLDKSDAY
-1765 VWNTETIVQFT
+1765 VWETETIAQFT

-1803 NGTYDAGTTLD
+1803 NGTYDAGTALN

-1819 EDGYRFQQWSDGNL
+1819 DNGYRFLQWSDGNL

-1848 AAFEL
+1848 AMFEL
-1853 IPTVVEHTLTVNAAV
+1853 IPTVVEYTLTVNTAV
-1868 GGTTNLT
+1868 GGSTNLT
-1875 GTMTYKDGAQVSLV
+1875 GTMTYEEGAQVTLV
-1889 AYADEGYTFTK
+1889 ATPDAGYTFTK
-1900 WEFEDKTESTDN
+1900 WAFEDKTESTDN
-1912 PLFITMTGDI
+1912 PLFLTMTEDM

-1949 TRDPQADTYQRGT
+1949 TCDPQADTYQRGT
-1962 IVTLTATPAD
+1962 IITLTATPAE
-1972 GWRFVQWSD
+1972 GWHFVQWSD
-1981 GDKGATHRIVITQD
+1981 GDKGTTHRIVITQD
-1995 TVVTATFVEDTPEP
+1995 MVITATFEEDIPEPTYYTLTVNKEGQGTVTVTPQQDKYEAGTTVTLEAVPAEGWQFKQWEDGTTNTIRTLTMTADKTVAATFVEDTPEP

-2015 VNKEGQGTVTA
+2015 VNKEGQGTVT
-2026 KPQQDQ
+2026 
-2032 YEAGTTV
+2032 V
-2039 TLKATPAEGWLF
+2039 T
-2051 KQWEDGTTNATR
+2051 
-2063 TLTMTEDKTV
+2063 
-2073 TATFVEDTPE
+2073 
-2083 PTYYTLTLNK
+2083 
-2093 EGQGKVTAEPQQ
+2093 PQQ

-2113 VTLKAAPEEGW
+2113 VTLEAVPAEGW
-2124 LFKQWEDGTTNV
+2124 QFKQWEDGTTN
-2136 SRVVTMTEDKVVT
+2136 
-2149 ATFVEDTP
+2149 P
-2157 EPTYYTLTV
+2157 
-2166 NKEGQGTITIA
+2166 N
-2177 PKQDKY
+2177 
-2183 EEGATV
+2183 
-2189 KLEAVP
+2189 
-2195 AEGWLFKQWEDG
+2195 
-2207 TTNATRTLTMTEDKT
+2207 RTLTMTADKT
-2222 VTATFAEIPVYAVTD
+2222 VTATFVEIPVYAVTD

-2305 DDAVTK
+2305 ENAVTK

-2316 RLYSVFISAGT
+2316 RLYSVFISAGS

-2353 EGYRFKKWS
+2353 EGYRFKQWS
-2362 DEDTASTR
+2362 DGDTAATR

-2381 ATFQR
+2381 ATFKR

-2405 PDTYTLLENESM
+2405 PNTYTLLENESM

-2428 FTRWN
+2428 FVGWN
-2433 VNGEEETAN
+2433 INGAEETAN
-2442 PFVITAIA
+2442 PFVISKIT
-2450 TDYNIEPIFTNEE
+2450 TDYNIEPVFTNEE

-2481 GHLYIRRGETL
+2481 GLLYIRRGETL
-2492 YDAQGHITSGK
+2492 YDAQGHITSSK

>member
-1 MKRLSF
+1 MRENKAQGLFENHNSSLYIRTIKQYIIMKRLSF
-7 FIGML
+7 FMGML

-19 FATPRSASEAEALAA
+19 FASPRSVSEAEALAA
-34 EFLQRHPA
+34 EFLQQHPA

-128 SKSVASGAVSSRS
+128 SKSVASGTVSSRS

-194 PTNGTSS
+194 PTKGTSS

-381 IKPDAGGKPTL
+381 IKPDEGGKPTL

-409 TSPIYFQIDRFCN
+409 TEPIYFQIDRFSN
-422 AGTYTM
+422 AGTNTM

-434 AIYKDGNAVAYPVS
+434 AIYKDGNVVASPVS
-448 NYVGD
+448 NYVGG
-453 ALPAGYYFT
+453 ALPAGNYFIY
-462 NSLSTSVIVGD
+462 SQSTSVIVGD

-480 LSVGISQDSTYWPFY
+480 LSVGISQDETYWPFY
-495 VAGVGER
+495 VAGVGEK

-513 YQGTEEPTQDI
+513 YQGTEEPTD
-524 TPDPAGVEVP
+524 TAG
-534 TGTLNVY
+534 L
-541 EAREICSLLASG
+541 
-553 ATTSEKYYVKGW
+553 
-565 VNRLHSKNSS
+565 
-575 SISGYGNAQFYITPT
+575 
-590 NDGTSTEEFY
+590 
-600 AFQVYGKDGQKIT
+600 
-613 DPNTV
+613 
-618 QVGDFVVLYGQLTN
+618 
-632 YNGTYETV
+632 
-640 GKGASY
+640 
-646 IYSSSNPLFFNPF
+646 
-659 TIRMKPAADCTMNL
+659 TIRVRIGEDCTMDVS
-673 KNGLWLWWWSANA
+673 NGVWLWWWDGTNSACA
-686 NESGACLPMTL
+686 ATTYA
-697 GDDGWYS
+697 DGWY
-704 VTVLSNEKAI
+704 TATLQPETTPI
-714 GCLGVNQDVTGN
+714 GCLVVNRDVIVDGWGDAST
-726 NWTGAQQTLDYQNI
+726 QSLDYQSI
-740 ETDICFS
+740 TEDICLQVGAVADGEKYAS
-747 IGNSSNGRYP
+747 
-757 LTNVDCET
+757 LTAVDCES
-765 GAEEV
+765 GIEEEIT
-770 VKPSF
+770 PSF
-775 LFTNAEVYDYS
+775 DFTRLEVEDWTSAGYANNLDIHIVTEDYS
-786 EEQSRT
+786 YT
-792 LEISLFTEG
+792 A
-801 YSNNEA
+801 N
-807 GFFGTWL
+807 GFFGTDL
-814 YFQLGVED
+814 YLIAIAKSMT
-822 VNSILGTYELQPGK
+822 SIVGTYTLNHSSNFGY
-836 QAIGTIEY
+836 IVSGVVR
-844 SDITYGKGTE
+844 YGKGTKKE
-854 NRITLSSGLLTIS
+854 ISLSSGCVTIS

-875 FDYELADSEGNTYAH
+875 ISYELYDEEGTLYVEEGR
-890 SHTISVSRLN
+890 TISVAKTN
-900 SYRYNA
+900 SYTYNA
-906 VENSFSVY
+906 ATGNWELY
-914 ALQNQTTTAM
+914 ALQNECVTAALSASGIKSLTENLMHTNVTT
-924 AAGSALTY
+924 
-932 IQARDNTISSMSYFV
+932 MSYFAEGV
-947 KGIISTM
+947 VDYM
-954 KDSPEQIMNYGNA
+954 VNDSAQMVQYGTGRF
-967 NLYVSDDGTTDNQLY
+967 YISDDGTRNNEYYLY
-982 CYRTKWLNNSN
+982 NTKWLGNSK
-993 FTTGN
+993 FTAENAGLLHL
-998 EIVQGDTLVLFGQW
+998 GDTVIAFGPV
-1012 QNFGGSTPEMNS
+1012 QNYKGTTPEMQKG
-1024 AYIYAHHP
+1024 YVYEHHP
-1032 YVERSYSAPE
+1032 YVEPQYSAPE
-1042 NLTATTVNGYEYTFS
+1042 NLTATTVNGYDYTFT
-1057 WSGGEK
+1057 WSGGKK
-1063 PAPVYKLEV
+1063 PAPVYMLEV
-1072 LYGEDTYHVSSL
+1072 LCEGYTYHSSTL
-1084 STTTKAVTLAIEG
+1084 SETSQAVTLAIEG
-1097 AYTWRVNAC
+1097 AYTWRVSAC
-1106 DSAEHIVA
+1106 DSAENIVA
-1114 TTEALDS
+1114 TTEAMDS
-1121 IMATNVPDYNAKNLQ
+1121 VIATNVPDYNAKNLQ
-1136 IAVSDSTMTATWESP
+1136 IAVSDSTMTATWESL
-1151 ANIFG
+1151 ANVFG
-1156 IYIFDA
+1156 IYIYDVQ
-1162 NGNEVVWDLTD
+1162 GNIVLRDLID
-1173 QKTYTWTGSAG
+1173 QKSYTWTGSAG

-1191 PVNDEIT
+1191 PVNDEWT
-1198 MIIGTEWTYEE
+1198 FYIGTEWTYQQ

-1217 ALYAPYDLQVDAT
+1217 ALYTPYDLQASPS
-1230 YGQMAFRWKA
+1230 YGKIYLTWSAR
-1240 DKGNSWRV
+1240 KGNRFAVNLHWTDTSGER
-1248 LLKWEEDGTPYQQT
+1248 EYTTTADTT
-1262 FNTTETALILNVSGY
+1262 FLELIANGLSNTTIS
-1277 ANVAFQW
+1277 W
-1284 EVATT
+1284 KVATI
-1289 DENRNLL
+1289 DSEGNFL
-1296 SKYVSG
+1296 SEYVQG
-1302 PDFVMPENPY
+1302 EDFIQPDNPY
-1312 QLLNLQANS
+1312 QLQNLQATS
-1321 EDGYNYTFTW
+1321 SDGYNYMFTW
-1331 EYASK
+1331 GYAAL
-1336 KAPHYLIIIEDE
+1336 KAPQYRVKIYTESDKNYRYQD
-1348 AGAEVV
+1348 VT
-1354 REVVD
+1354 D
-1359 TIVYTHRFTQ
+1359 TTCTIRFT
-1369 SGMYQW
+1369 
-1375 TLYALDEE
+1375 EE
-1383 GNGLGFSNGPAF
+1383 GTYYWKVNAYDENNNALGFARGDYF
-1395 EVTAPDFYSYT
+1395 TVTIPQISSYT
-1406 ITTTVPEDC
+1406 LTTTVPEDC
-1415 EMDFSKGMWYY
+1415 TMDFSKGMWYF
-1426 WWNDEYGKYGS
+1426 WWNDEYGLTGS

-1466 DPLTTDWDSL
+1466 DPLTTSWDSL

-1488 TCLTIG
+1488 ACLTIG
-1494 IHVWGKYWYLD
+1494 IHDWGKYWYLD

-1530 NFTWTAKEYEQFE
+1530 DFTWTAKEYEQFE

-1551 PEVVDRYTTSYP
+1551 PEVLSRYTTSYP
-1563 NLSLMFNAK
+1563 NLGLMFNANA

-1585 NYAPLTAFVEGPGF
+1585 NNAPLTAFVEGPAF

-1622 LSWEADVQA
+1622 LTWEADVQA
-1631 PQYYLIV
+1631 PQYYLEV
-1638 GDNVYNDFVA
+1638 GNGFEAYVTN
-1648 AQPVEVT
+1648 QPVEVR
-1655 FEREGYYAWRVI
+1655 FEQEGYYAWRVI
-1667 PCDSTGNSLGFVYG
+1667 PCDSAGNSLGFVYG

-1688 HAVPDYSISDL
+1688 HAVPDYSVSDL
-1699 QVQTVGT
+1699 QVQTVVT

-1728 WERISNT
+1728 WERIDEFTTGNT
-1735 TTANTFAQ
+1735 YAQ
-1743 WEDLAAGN
+1743 WENLAAGD

-1757 SLDKSGTY
+1757 SLDKSDAY
-1765 VWNTETIVQFT
+1765 VWETETIVQFT
-1776 VEETPAPTPQYTL
+1776 VEETPAPTPYYTI
-1789 TLVAGIGGRVNDKI
+1789 TLLAGAGGTVNSSI
-1803 NGTYDAGTTLD
+1803 NNTYAAGTTLN

-1819 EDGYRFQQWSDGNL
+1819 DNGYRFLQWSDGNL
-1833 QAERTIVLMQDTVLS
+1833 QAERSIVLMQNTVLT
-1848 AAFEL
+1848 ATFEL
-1853 IPTVVEHTLTVNAAV
+1853 IPTVVEYTLTVNTAV
-1868 GGTTNLT
+1868 GGSTNLT
-1875 GTMTYKDGAQVSLV
+1875 GTMTYEEDAQVSLV
-1889 AYADEGYTFTK
+1889 ATPDAGYTFTK
-1900 WEFEDKTESTDN
+1900 WAFEDKTESTDN
-1912 PLFITMTGDI
+1912 PLFLTMTEDM
-1922 TVTPVFTEKTPEPT
+1922 TVTPVFTKKTPEPT
-1936 YTLTVNTVGNGTV
+1936 YTLTVDTVGNGTV
-1949 TRDPQADTYQRGT
+1949 TCDPQADTYQRGT
-1962 IVTLTATPAD
+1962 IVTLTAKPAE
-1972 GWRFVQWSD
+1972 GWHFVQWSD
-1981 GDKGATHRIVITQD
+1981 GDKGTTHRIVITQD
-1995 TVVTATFVEDTPEP
+1995 MVITATFEEDIPEP

-2015 VNKEGQGTVTA
+2015 VNKEGQGTVTIA
-2026 KPQQDQ
+2026 PKQDK
-2032 YEAGTTV
+2032 YEADATV
-2039 TLKATPAEGWLF
+2039 TLEAVPAEGWQF
-2051 KQWEDGTTNATR
+2051 KQWEDGTTNTTR
-2063 TLTMTEDKTV
+2063 TLTMSADKTV
-2073 TATFVEDTPE
+2073 TATFVEDIPE
-2083 PTYYTLTLNK
+2083 PTYYTLTVNK
-2093 EGQGKVTAEPQQ
+2093 EGQGTVTVKPQQ
-2105 DKYEAGTT
+2105 DKYQAGTT
-2113 VTLKAAPEEGW
+2113 VKLEAVPAEGW
-2124 LFKQWEDGTTNV
+2124 QFKQWEDGTTNV

-2149 ATFVEDTP
+2149 ATFE
-2157 EPTYYTLTV
+2157 
-2166 NKEGQGTITIA
+2166 
-2177 PKQDKY
+2177 
-2183 EEGATV
+2183 
-2189 KLEAVP
+2189 
-2195 AEGWLFKQWEDG
+2195 
-2207 TTNATRTLTMTEDKT
+2207 
-2222 VTATFAEIPVYAVTD
+2222 EIPVYAVTD

-2281 FKGKAGKKYTIAVRP
+2281 FKGKAGKKYTISIRP

-2305 DDAVTK
+2305 ENAVTK

-2362 DEDTASTR
+2362 DGDTASTR

-2398 GGTTDPA
+2398 GGTTNPA
-2405 PDTYTLLENESM
+2405 PNTYTLLENESM
-2417 TITAIPDEGFV
+2417 SITAIPDDGFV

-2433 VNGEEETAN
+2433 INGEEETAN

-2450 TDYNIEPIFTNEE
+2450 TDYNIEPTFTNEE

-2481 GHLYIRRGETL
+2481 GLLYIRRGETI
-2492 YDAQGHITSGK
+2492 YDAQGHITSSK

>member
-7 FIGML
+7 FMGML

-19 FATPRSASEAEALAA
+19 FATPRSASEAEALAG

-119 MYAHEIERA
+119 MYSHEIERA

-147 TAVSPLCGATWNQGA
+147 TAVSPLCSATWDQGA
-162 PYNNLCPTKN
+162 PYNDLCPTKS

-194 PTNGTSS
+194 PKKGTSS

-221 WSNMLADYSG
+221 WSKMLADYSG
-231 SSTTTQQTAVATL
+231 SSTTTQQSAVATL

-250 ACEMEYGTNSEGGSG
+250 ACEMNYGTSSEGGSG
-265 AITSLMAQALNTYFG
+265 ANTSLMAQALNTYFG

-312 LMDGHTVNNEGH
+312 LMSGRTVNDEGH

-381 IKPDAGGKPTL
+381 IKPNAGGKPTL

-409 TSPIYFQIDRFCN
+409 TEPIYFQIDRFSN

-434 AIYKDGNAVAYPVS
+434 AVYQDGKVVASPVS
-448 NYVGD
+448 NYVGG
-453 ALPAGYYFT
+453 ALPAGYYF
-462 NSLSTSVIVGD
+462 NYSQSTSVIVGD

-495 VAGVGER
+495 VAGVGEK

-534 TGTLNVY
+534 AGTLNVY
-541 EAREICSLLASG
+541 KAREICSQLASG
-553 ATTSEKYYVKGW
+553 ASTSEKYYVKGW
-565 VNRLHSKNSS
+565 VNRLHNNNSS
-575 SISGYGNAQFYITPT
+575 AISNYGNALFYITPT

-600 AFQVYGKDGQKIT
+600 AYQVYGKDGQKIT

-646 IYSSSNPLFFNPF
+646 IYSSSNPLFFNQF

-704 VTVLSNEKAI
+704 ATVLSNEKVI

-726 NWTGAQQTLDYQNI
+726 NWAGAQQTLDYQNI
-740 ETDICFS
+740 EKDICFS

-757 LTNVDCET
+757 LTSVDCET
-765 GAEEV
+765 GEEEV
-770 VKPSF
+770 VEPSF
-775 LFTNAEVYDYS
+775 LFTNAEVIDYS

-792 LEISLFTEG
+792 LAISLFTEG

-854 NRITLSSGLLTIS
+854 NRITLSGGLLTIS

-875 FDYELADSEGNTYAH
+875 FDYELADSEGNTYTH

-906 VENSFSVY
+906 VEGSFTAY
-914 ALQNQTTTAM
+914 ALQNQTATAM

-954 KDSPEQIMNYGNA
+954 KNSPEQIVQYGNA

-982 CYRTKWLNNSN
+982 CFRTKWLNNSN

-998 EIVQGDTLVLFGQW
+998 EIVQGDTLVLFGPW
-1012 QNFGGSTPEMNS
+1012 QNYNGSTPEMNS
-1024 AYIYAHHP
+1024 AYVCEHHP
-1032 YVERSYSAPE
+1032 YIEPLYSAPA
-1042 NLTATTVNGYEYTFS
+1042 NLTATTVNGYEYTFT

-1063 PAPVYKLEV
+1063 PAPVYMLEV
-1072 LYGEDTYHVSSL
+1072 LYGEDTYHVSTL

-1097 AYTWRVNAC
+1097 AYTWRVSAC
-1106 DSAEHIVA
+1106 DSAENIVA
-1114 TTEALDS
+1114 TTEATES
-1121 IMATNVPDYNAKNLQ
+1121 ITATNVPDYNAKNLQ

-1162 NGNEVVWDLTD
+1162 NGNELVWDLTD
-1173 QKTYTWTGSAG
+1173 QKTYTWEGSAG
-1184 TYYFYVR
+1184 TYSFYVR

-1198 MIIGTEWTYEE
+1198 MYIGTEWTYQE

-1230 YGQMAFRWKA
+1230 YGKMAFRWKA
-1240 DKGNSWRV
+1240 DKGDYWRV
-1248 LLKWEEDGTPYQQT
+1248 QLKWEEDGTPYQQT

-1336 KAPHYLIIIEDE
+1336 QAPHYLIIIEDE

-1359 TIVYTHRFTQ
+1359 TVVYTHHFTQ

-1383 GNGLGFSNGPAF
+1383 GNGLGFSSGPAF
-1395 EVTAPDFYSYT
+1395 EVTVPDLYSYT

-1426 WWNDEYGKYGS
+1426 WWNDEYGLTGS
-1437 VQAMLNNEGK
+1437 VLAMLNNEGK

-1466 DPLTTDWDSL
+1466 DPLTMGWDSL
-1476 QQTYDSPTLYGD
+1476 QQTRNSPTLYGD

-1494 IHVWGKYWYLD
+1494 IHDWGKYWYLD

-1530 NFTWTAKEYEQFE
+1530 DFTWTAKEYEQFE

-1551 PEVVDRYTTSYP
+1551 PEVLSRYTTISP
-1563 NLSLMFNAK
+1563 NLDLIFNANA

-1585 NYAPLTAFVEGPGF
+1585 NNAPLTAFVEGPAF

-1622 LSWEADVQA
+1622 LTWEADVQA
-1631 PQYYLIV
+1631 PQYYLEV
-1638 GDNVYNDFVA
+1638 GNGMVYSDYVA

-1667 PCDSTGNSLGFVYG
+1667 PCDSAGNWMGFIYG

-1688 HAVPDYSISDL
+1688 HAVPDYSVSNL

-1728 WERISNT
+1728 WERINEFTTGNT
-1735 TTANTFAQ
+1735 CAQ
-1743 WEDLAAGN
+1743 WTLDPGD

-1757 SLDKSGTY
+1757 SLDKSDAY
-1765 VWNTETIVQFT
+1765 VWETETIAQFT

-1803 NGTYDAGTTLD
+1803 NGTYDAGTALN

-1819 EDGYRFQQWSDGNL
+1819 DNGYRFLQWSDGNL

-1848 AAFEL
+1848 AMFEL
-1853 IPTVVEHTLTVNAAV
+1853 IPTVVEYTLTVNTAV
-1868 GGTTNLT
+1868 GGSTNLT
-1875 GTMTYKDGAQVSLV
+1875 GTMTYEEGAQVSLV
-1889 AYADEGYTFTK
+1889 ATPDAGYTFTK
-1900 WEFEDKTESTDN
+1900 WAFEDKTESTDN
-1912 PLFITMTGDI
+1912 PLFLTMTEDM

-1949 TRDPQADTYQRGT
+1949 TCDPQADTYQRGT
-1962 IVTLTATPAD
+1962 IVTLTAKPAE
-1972 GWRFVQWSD
+1972 GWHFVQWSD
-1981 GDKGATHRIVITQD
+1981 GDKGTTHRIVITQD
-1995 TVVTATFVEDTPEP
+1995 MVITATFEEDI
-2009 TYYTLT
+2009 
-2015 VNKEGQGTVTA
+2015 
-2026 KPQQDQ
+2026 
-2032 YEAGTTV
+2032 
-2039 TLKATPAEGWLF
+2039 
-2051 KQWEDGTTNATR
+2051 
-2063 TLTMTEDKTV
+2063 
-2073 TATFVEDTPE
+2073 
-2083 PTYYTLTLNK
+2083 
-2093 EGQGKVTAEPQQ
+2093 
-2105 DKYEAGTT
+2105 
-2113 VTLKAAPEEGW
+2113 
-2124 LFKQWEDGTTNV
+2124 
-2136 SRVVTMTEDKVVT
+2136 
-2149 ATFVEDTP
+2149 P

-2183 EEGATV
+2183 EAGTSVKLEAVPAEGWQFKQWENGTTNTIRTLTMTADKTVTATFEEDIPEPTYYTLTVNKEGQGTVTVMPQQDKYEAGTTV

-2195 AEGWLFKQWEDG
+2195 AEGWQFKQWEDG
-2207 TTNATRTLTMTEDKT
+2207 TTNPTRTLTMTADKT
-2222 VTATFAEIPVYAVTD
+2222 VAATFTEIPVYAVTD

-2281 FKGKAGKKYTIAVRP
+2281 FKGKAGKKYTISIRP

-2305 DDAVTK
+2305 ENAVTK

-2362 DEDTASTR
+2362 DGDTASTR
-2370 EITVTEDIALE
+2370 EITVMEDIALE

-2405 PDTYTLLENESM
+2405 PNTYTLLENESM
-2417 TITAIPDEGFV
+2417 SITAIPDEGFV
-2428 FTRWN
+2428 FVGWN
-2433 VNGEEETAN
+2433 INGAEETAN

-2450 TDYNIEPIFTNEE
+2450 TDYNIEPVFTNEE

-2481 GHLYIRRGETL
+2481 GLLYIRRGETI
-2492 YDAQGHITSGK
+2492 YDAQGHITSSK

>member
-7 FIGML
+7 FMGML

-19 FATPRSASEAEALAA
+19 FATPRSASEAEVLAA

-42 LSSPSGASRVASADA
+42 FSSPSGASRVASADA

-147 TAVSPLCGATWNQGA
+147 TAVSPLCSATWDQGA
-162 PYNNLCPTKN
+162 PYNNLCPTKS

-194 PTNGTSS
+194 PTKGTSS

-221 WSNMLADYSG
+221 WSKMLADYSG
-231 SSTTTQQTAVATL
+231 SSTTTQQSAVATL

-250 ACEMEYGTNSEGGSG
+250 ACEMNYGTSSEGGSG
-265 AITSLMAQALNTYFG
+265 ANTSLMAQALNTYFG

-312 LMDGHTVNNEGH
+312 LMSGRTVNDEGH

-332 SNGYLHINW
+332 SNGYMHINW

-356 EPADQGI
+356 APEDQGI

-381 IKPDAGGKPTL
+381 IKPDEGGKPTL
-392 TVTADN
+392 TVTADD

-409 TSPIYFQIDRFCN
+409 TSPIYFQIDHFSN
-422 AGTYTM
+422 AGTNTM

-434 AIYKDGNAVAYPVS
+434 AIYKDGNVVASPVS
-448 NYVGD
+448 NYVGG
-453 ALPAGYYFT
+453 ALPAGYYF
-462 NSLSTSVIVGD
+462 NYSQSTSVIVGD

-495 VAGVGER
+495 VAGVGEK

-513 YQGTEEPTQDI
+513 YQGTEEPDINI

-534 TGTLNVY
+534 AGTLNVY
-541 EAREICSLLASG
+541 EAREICSQLASV
-553 ATTSEKYYVKGW
+553 ASTSEKYYVKGW
-565 VNRLHSKNSS
+565 VKRLHSNNSS
-575 SISGYGNAQFYITPT
+575 AISNYGNALFYITPT
-590 NDGTSTEEFY
+590 NDETSTEEFY
-600 AFQVYGKDGQKIT
+600 AYQVYGKDGQKIT

-640 GKGASY
+640 GKGAAY
-646 IYSSSNPLFFNPF
+646 IYSSSNPLFFNQF

-704 VTVLSNEKAI
+704 ATVLSNEKVI

-726 NWTGAQQTLDYQNI
+726 NWAGAQQTLDYQNI
-740 ETDICFS
+740 EKDICFS
-747 IGNSSNGRYP
+747 IGNVSDGRYP
-757 LTNVDCET
+757 LTSVDCET
-765 GAEEV
+765 GEEEV
-770 VKPSF
+770 VEPSF
-775 LFTNAEVYDYS
+775 LFTNAEVYDLS
-786 EEQSRT
+786 ASLSNT
-792 LEISLFTEG
+792 LEISLYTSDF
-801 YSNNEA
+801 SNNEA

-814 YFQLGVED
+814 YFRLGVED

-854 NRITLSSGLLTIS
+854 NRITLSGGLLTIS

-875 FDYELADSEGNTYAH
+875 FDYELADSEGNTYTH

-954 KDSPEQIMNYGNA
+954 ANTPEQIVNYGNA

-998 EIVQGDTLVLFGQW
+998 EIVQGDTLVLFGPW
-1012 QNFGGSTPEMNS
+1012 QNYNGSTPEMNS
-1024 AYIYAHHP
+1024 AYVCEHHP
-1032 YVERSYSAPE
+1032 YVEPLYSAPA
-1042 NLTATTVNGYEYTFS
+1042 NLTATTVNGYEYTFT

-1063 PAPVYKLEV
+1063 PAPVYMLEV
-1072 LYGEDTYHVSSL
+1072 LYGEDTYHVSTL

-1097 AYTWRVNAC
+1097 AYTWRVSAC
-1106 DSAEHIVA
+1106 DSAENIVA
-1114 TTEALDS
+1114 TTEATES
-1121 IMATNVPDYNAKNLQ
+1121 ITATNVPDYNAKNLQ

-1162 NGNEVVWDLTD
+1162 NGNELVWDLTD
-1173 QKTYTWTGSAG
+1173 QKTYTWEGSAG
-1184 TYYFYVR
+1184 TYSFYVR

-1198 MIIGTEWTYEE
+1198 MYIGTEWTYQE

-1230 YGQMAFRWKA
+1230 YGKMAFRWKA
-1240 DKGNSWRV
+1240 DKGDYWRV
-1248 LLKWEEDGTPYQQT
+1248 QLKWEEDGTPYQQT

-1336 KAPHYLIIIEDE
+1336 QAPHYLIIIEDE

-1359 TIVYTHRFTQ
+1359 TVVYTHHFTQ

-1426 WWNDEYGKYGS
+1426 WWNDEYGLTGS
-1437 VQAMLNNEGK
+1437 VLAMLNNEGK

-1466 DPLTTDWDSL
+1466 DPLTMGWDSL
-1476 QQTYDSPTLYGD
+1476 QQTRNSPTLYGD

-1494 IHVWGKYWYLD
+1494 IHDWGKYWYLD

-1530 NFTWTAKEYEQFE
+1530 DFTWTAKEYEQFE

-1551 PEVVDRYTTSYP
+1551 PEVLSRYTTISP
-1563 NLSLMFNAK
+1563 NLDLIFNANA

-1585 NYAPLTAFVEGPGF
+1585 NNAPLTAFVEGPAF

-1622 LSWEADVQA
+1622 LTWEADVQA
-1631 PQYYLIV
+1631 PQYYLEV
-1638 GDNVYNDFVA
+1638 GNGMVYSDYVA

-1667 PCDSTGNSLGFVYG
+1667 PCDSAGNWMGFIYG

-1688 HAVPDYSISDL
+1688 HAVPDYSVSNL

-1728 WERISNT
+1728 WERINEFTTGNT
-1735 TTANTFAQ
+1735 YAQ
-1743 WEDLAAGN
+1743 WTLDPGD

-1757 SLDKSGTY
+1757 SLDKSDAY
-1765 VWNTETIVQFT
+1765 VWETETIAQFT

-1803 NGTYDAGTTLD
+1803 NGTYDAGTALN

-1819 EDGYRFQQWSDGNL
+1819 DNGYRFLQWSDGNL
-1833 QAERTIVLMQDTVLS
+1833 QAERSIVLMQDTVLS
-1848 AAFEL
+1848 AMFEL
-1853 IPTVVEHTLTVNAAV
+1853 IPTVVEYTLTVNTAV
-1868 GGTTNLT
+1868 GGSTNLT
-1875 GTMTYKDGAQVSLV
+1875 GTMTYEEGAQVSLV
-1889 AYADEGYTFTK
+1889 ATPDAGYTFTK
-1900 WEFEDKTESTDN
+1900 WAFEDKTESTDN
-1912 PLFITMTGDI
+1912 PLFLTMTEDM

-1949 TRDPQADTYQRGT
+1949 TCDPQAETYQRGT
-1962 IVTLTATPAD
+1962 IVTLTAKPAE
-1972 GWRFVQWSD
+1972 GWHFVQWSD
-1981 GDKGATHRIVITQD
+1981 GDKGTTHRIVITQD
-1995 TVVTATFVEDTPEP
+1995 MVITATFEEDIPEP

-2015 VNKEGQGTVTA
+2015 VNKEGQGTVTVT
-2026 KPQQDQ
+2026 PQQDKYQ
-2032 YEAGTTV
+2032 AGTTV
-2039 TLKATPAEGWLF
+2039 TLEAVPAEGWQF
-2051 KQWEDGTTNATR
+2051 KQWEDGTTNTTR
-2063 TLTMTEDKTV
+2063 TLTMTADKTV
-2073 TATFVEDTPE
+2073 TATFT
-2083 PTYYTLTLNK
+2083 
-2093 EGQGKVTAEPQQ
+2093 
-2105 DKYEAGTT
+2105 
-2113 VTLKAAPEEGW
+2113 
-2124 LFKQWEDGTTNV
+2124 
-2136 SRVVTMTEDKVVT
+2136 
-2149 ATFVEDTP
+2149 
-2157 EPTYYTLTV
+2157 
-2166 NKEGQGTITIA
+2166 
-2177 PKQDKY
+2177 
-2183 EEGATV
+2183 
-2189 KLEAVP
+2189 
-2195 AEGWLFKQWEDG
+2195 
-2207 TTNATRTLTMTEDKT
+2207 
-2222 VTATFAEIPVYAVTD
+2222 EIPVYAVTD

-2281 FKGKAGKKYTIAVRP
+2281 FKGKAGKKYTISIRP

-2305 DDAVTK
+2305 ENAVTK

-2332 DEVNGDEYVYG
+2332 DEVNGDEYIYG
-2343 TKLTIIATPK
+2343 TKLTIIATSK

-2362 DEDTASTR
+2362 DGDTASTR
-2370 EITVTEDIALE
+2370 EITVTEDIMLE

-2417 TITAIPDEGFV
+2417 SITAIPDEGFV
-2428 FTRWN
+2428 FVGWN
-2433 VNGEEETAN
+2433 INGAEETAN

-2463 MGTEQTTLQ
+2463 MGTEQTILQ

-2481 GHLYIRRGETL
+2481 GLLYIRRGETI
-2492 YDAQGHITSGK
+2492 YDAQGHITSSK

>member
-1 MKRLSF
+1 
-7 FIGML
+7 ML
-12 LFVSMGM
+12 LLVSMGM
-19 FATPRSASEAEALAA
+19 FASPRSVSEAEALAA
-34 EFLQRHPA
+34 DFLQRHPA
-42 LSSPSGASRVASADA
+42 LSSPSGASRVVSANA

-91 KSRSILGYADEGV
+91 QSRSILGYADEGV
-104 FRTDDLPANV
+104 FRTDDIPANV

-119 MYAHEIERA
+119 MYSHEIERA
-128 SKSVASGAVSSRS
+128 GKSVASGAVTSRS

-147 TAVSPLCGATWNQGA
+147 TAVSPLCSATWDQGT
-162 PYNNLCPTKN
+162 PYNNLCPTKS

-194 PTNGTSS
+194 PTKGTSS

-221 WSNMLADYSG
+221 WSNMLDDYSG
-231 SSTTTQQTAVATL
+231 SSTTAQQTAVATL

-250 ACEMEYGTNSEGGSG
+250 ACEMEYGTNSEGGS
-265 AITSLMAQALNTYFG
+265 AANTSRMAQALNTYFG
-280 YDAGIITLP
+280 YDAGIKVLP
-289 KDYMDADV
+289 KDYMDANV
-297 MLDKMA
+297 MLDMMA

-312 LMDGHTVNNEGH
+312 LMSGRTVNDEGH

-373 EYVSAYTN
+373 EYVSAFTN
-381 IKPDAGGKPTL
+381 IKPDEGGKGAV

-398 ITWTSNAQLAK
+398 ITWTSGAQLAK
-409 TSPIYFQIDRFCN
+409 TSPIYFQIDVFSN
-422 AGTYTM
+422 AGACNV

-434 AIYKDGNAVAYPVS
+434 AIYQDGKVVSSPVS
-448 NYVGD
+448 NYMGGTL
-453 ALPAGYYFT
+453 LPGYYFT
-462 NSLSTSVIVGD
+462 KSQSTSVIVGD

-480 LSVGISQDSTYWPFY
+480 LSVGISQDETYWPFY
-495 VAGVGER
+495 VAGVGEK

-534 TGTLNVY
+534 AGTLNVY
-541 EAREICSLLASG
+541 EAREICSQLASG
-553 ATTSEKYYVKGW
+553 EVTTEKYYVKGW
-565 VNRLHSKNSS
+565 VNRLHNNNSTA
-575 SISGYGNAQFYITPT
+575 ISDYGNALFYITPT

-600 AFQVYGKDGQKIT
+600 AYQVYGKDGQKIT

-618 QVGDFVVLYGQLTN
+618 QVGDFVVLYGALTN

-640 GKGASY
+640 GKGAAH
-646 IYSSSNPLFFNPF
+646 IYSSSNPLFFNSF
-659 TIRMKPAADCTMNL
+659 NIRMKPAADCTMDL
-673 KNGLWLWWWSANA
+673 TNGLWLWWWSANA
-686 NESGACLPMTL
+686 NEGGACLPMTL

-704 VTVLSNEKAI
+704 TTVLSNEVAI
-714 GCLGVNQDVTGN
+714 GCLGVNQDVTGD
-726 NWTGAQQTLDYQNI
+726 NWAGAQQTLDYQNI
-740 ETDICFS
+740 EKDICFS
-747 IGNSSNGRYP
+747 IGNASDGRYP
-757 LTNVDCET
+757 LTSVDCET

-770 VKPSF
+770 IEPSF
-775 LFTNAEVYDYS
+775 LFTHAEVIDYS
-786 EEQSRT
+786 QVQKH
-792 LEISLFTEG
+792 LLAISLLTDDF
-801 YSNNEA
+801 SNNAA
-807 GFFGTWL
+807 GLFGTWL
-814 YFQLGVED
+814 YFELEVED
-822 VNSILGTYELQPGK
+822 INSIVGTYELQPGTH
-836 QAIGTIEY
+836 AIGIIAY

-854 NRITLSSGLLTIS
+854 NTIMLTSGLLTIS

-875 FDYELADSEGNTYAH
+875 FDYDLADSEGNTYAH
-890 SHTISVSRLN
+890 SHTIPVSKLDA
-900 SYRYNA
+900 YNYA
-906 VENSFSVY
+906 SGNPY

-924 AAGSALTY
+924 AAGRALTY
-932 IQARDNTISSMSYFV
+932 IQARDKTVSSMSYFV

-954 KDSPEQIMNYGNA
+954 ANTPEQIVNYGNA
-967 NLYVSDDGTTDNQLY
+967 NLYVSDDGIADNQLY

-1012 QNFGGSTPEMNS
+1012 QNYNGSTPEMNS
-1024 AYIYAHHP
+1024 AYVYEHHP
-1032 YVERSYSAPE
+1032 YVEPSYSAPE
-1042 NLTATTVNGYEYTFS
+1042 DLTATTVNGYDYTFT

-1063 PAPVYKLEV
+1063 PAPVYRLEV
-1072 LYGEDTYHVSSL
+1072 LYEEGIYHSSTL
-1084 STTTKAVTLAIEG
+1084 SETSQAVTLAIEG
-1097 AYTWRVNAC
+1097 AYTWRVSAC
-1106 DSAEHIVA
+1106 DSAENVVA
-1114 TTEALDS
+1114 TTEAVGS

-1162 NGNEVVWDLTD
+1162 QGNEVVWDLID

-1191 PVNDEIT
+1191 PVNDEMT
-1198 MIIGTEWTYEE
+1198 MLIGTDWTYQE

-1240 DKGNSWRV
+1240 DKGDYWRV
-1248 LLKWEEDGTPYQQT
+1248 QLKWEADGTPYQQA
-1262 FNTTETALILNVSGY
+1262 FNTTETALTLNVSGL

-1284 EVATT
+1284 AVATT
-1289 DENRNLL
+1289 DENWNLL
-1296 SKYVSG
+1296 SEYVSG
-1302 PDFVMPENPY
+1302 PEFVMPENPY
-1312 QLLNLQANS
+1312 QLLNLQADS

-1331 EYASK
+1331 EYASEQ
-1336 KAPHYLIIIEDE
+1336 APQYLIIIKDE

-1359 TIVYTHRFTQ
+1359 TVVYTHRFSQ
-1369 SGMYQW
+1369 SGVYQW

-1383 GNGLGFSNGPAF
+1383 GNGLGFRNGPAF
-1395 EVTAPDFYSYT
+1395 EVTAPDFFSYT

-1415 EMDFSKGMWYY
+1415 TMDFSKGMWYY

-1466 DPLTTDWDSL
+1466 DPLTTSWDSL

-1488 TCLTIG
+1488 ACLTIG
-1494 IHVWGKYWYLD
+1494 IHDWGKWYLD
-1505 ARPCDEDLTPFVPEN
+1505 ARPCDEDLSDYLPAN
-1520 LQVQTGVGTA
+1520 LQVSTGVGTA
-1530 NFTWTAKEYEQFE
+1530 DFTWTAKEYEQFE
-1543 VLLNQVES
+1543 ILLNQVES
-1551 PEVVDRYTTSYP
+1551 PDVVSRYTRSYP
-1563 NLSLMFNAK
+1563 NLSLMFNANAV
-1572 IGKWQWRVRALSN
+1572 GQWQWRVRALSHN
-1585 NYAPLTAFVEGPGF
+1585 NAPLTAFVEGPAF

-1607 PYNLKATTQDSATYY
+1607 PYNLKASTQDSATYY

-1667 PCDSTGNSLGFVYG
+1667 PCDSVGNWLGFVYG
-1681 EDIYVPA
+1681 ESIYVPA

-1728 WERISNT
+1728 WERINEFTTGNT
-1735 TTANTFAQ
+1735 YAQ
-1743 WEDLAAGN
+1743 WENLAAGD

-1803 NGTYDAGTTLD
+1803 NGTYDAGTALN

-1833 QAERTIVLMQDTVLS
+1833 QAERTIVLMQDTVLT

-1853 IPTVVEHTLTVNAAV
+1853 IPTVVEYTLTVNTAV

-1875 GTMTYKDGAQVSLV
+1875 GTMTYEEGAQVSLV
-1889 AYADEGYTFTK
+1889 AYANEGYTFTK
-1900 WEFEDKTESTDN
+1900 WEFEDKTASTDN

-1922 TVTPVFTEKTPEPT
+1922 TVSPVFTEKTPEPT
-1936 YTLTVNTVGNGTV
+1936 YTLTVNKEGQGTV
-1949 TRDPQADTYQRGT
+1949 TVDPQADTYQRGT

-1995 TVVTATFVEDTPEP
+1995 TIITATFVEDIPEP

-2015 VNKEGQGTVTA
+2015 LNKEGQGTVTVT
-2026 KPQQDQ
+2026 PQQDQ

-2083 PTYYTLTLNK
+2083 PTYYTLTVNK

-2113 VTLKAAPEEGW
+2113 VTLKA
-2124 LFKQWEDGTTNV
+2124 T
-2136 SRVVTMTEDKVVT
+2136 
-2149 ATFVEDTP
+2149 
-2157 EPTYYTLTV
+2157 
-2166 NKEGQGTITIA
+2166 
-2177 PKQDKY
+2177 
-2183 EEGATV
+2183 
-2189 KLEAVP
+2189 P

-2207 TTNATRTLTMTEDKT
+2207 TTNPNRVITMTEDKV
-2222 VTATFAEIPVYAVTD
+2222 VTATFVEIPVYAVTD

-2305 DDAVTK
+2305 ENAVTK

-2362 DEDTASTR
+2362 DEDTAATR

-2417 TITAIPDEGFV
+2417 TITAVPNDGFV

-2450 TDYNIEPIFTNEE
+2450 IDYNIEPIFTNEE

-2492 YDAQGHITSGK
+2492 YDAQGHITSSK

>member
-1 MKRLSF
+1 MEGMNEQGTRHKDFLKALIHHYIRTIKQYVIMKRLSF
-7 FIGML
+7 FMGML

-42 LSSPSGASRVASADA
+42 FSSPSGASRVASADA

-128 SKSVASGAVSSRS
+128 SKSVASGTVSSRS

-194 PTNGTSS
+194 PTKGTSS

-381 IKPDAGGKPTL
+381 IKPDEGGKPTL

-409 TSPIYFQIDRFCN
+409 TEPIYFQIDRFSN
-422 AGTYTM
+422 AGTNTM

-434 AIYKDGNAVAYPVS
+434 AIYKDGNVVASPVS
-448 NYVGD
+448 NYVGG
-453 ALPAGYYFT
+453 ALPAGNYFIY
-462 NSLSTSVIVGD
+462 SQSTSVIVGD

-495 VAGVGER
+495 VAGVGEK

-513 YQGTEEPTQDI
+513 YQGTEEPTD
-524 TPDPAGVEVP
+524 TAG
-534 TGTLNVY
+534 L
-541 EAREICSLLASG
+541 
-553 ATTSEKYYVKGW
+553 
-565 VNRLHSKNSS
+565 
-575 SISGYGNAQFYITPT
+575 
-590 NDGTSTEEFY
+590 
-600 AFQVYGKDGQKIT
+600 
-613 DPNTV
+613 
-618 QVGDFVVLYGQLTN
+618 
-632 YNGTYETV
+632 
-640 GKGASY
+640 
-646 IYSSSNPLFFNPF
+646 
-659 TIRMKPAADCTMNL
+659 TIRVRIGEDCTMDVS
-673 KNGLWLWWWSANA
+673 NGVWLWWWDGINSACA
-686 NESGACLPMTL
+686 ATTYA
-697 GDDGWYS
+697 DGWY
-704 VTVLSNEKAI
+704 TATLQPETTPI
-714 GCLGVNQDVTGN
+714 GCLVVNRDVTVDG
-726 NWTGAQQTLDYQNI
+726 WGDASTQSLDYQNI
-740 ETDICFS
+740 TEDICLQVGAVAD
-747 IGNSSNGRYP
+747 GNMYAS
-757 LTNVDCET
+757 LTAVDCESGT
-765 GAEEV
+765 EEEIT
-770 VKPSF
+770 PSF
-775 LFTNAEVYDYS
+775 DFTRLEVEDWTPAGYANNLDIHIVTEDYS
-786 EEQSRT
+786 YT
-792 LEISLFTEG
+792 A
-801 YSNNEA
+801 N
-807 GFFGTWL
+807 GFFGTDL
-814 YFQLGVED
+814 YLYAIAKSMT
-822 VNSILGTYELQPGK
+822 SIVGTYALNHSSNFGY
-836 QAIGTIEY
+836 IVSGVVR
-844 SDITYGKGTE
+844 YGKGTKKE
-854 NRITLSSGLLTIS
+854 ISLSSGCVTIS

-875 FDYELADSEGNTYAH
+875 ISYELYDEEGTLYVEEGR
-890 SHTISVSRLN
+890 TISVAKTN
-900 SYRYNA
+900 SYTYNA
-906 VENSFSVY
+906 ATGDWELY
-914 ALQNQTTTAM
+914 ALQNECVTAALSASGIKSLTENLMHTNITT
-924 AAGSALTY
+924 
-932 IQARDNTISSMSYFV
+932 MSYFAEGV
-947 KGIISTM
+947 VDYM
-954 KDSPEQIMNYGNA
+954 VNDSAQMVQYGTGRF
-967 NLYVSDDGTTDNQLY
+967 YISDDGTRNNEYYLY
-982 CYRTKWLNNSN
+982 NTKWLGNSK
-993 FTTGN
+993 FTAENAGLLHL
-998 EIVQGDTLVLFGQW
+998 GDTVIAFGPV
-1012 QNFGGSTPEMNS
+1012 QNYKGTTPEMQKG
-1024 AYIYAHHP
+1024 YVYEHHP
-1032 YVERSYSAPE
+1032 YVEPQYSAPE
-1042 NLTATTVNGYEYTFS
+1042 NLTATTVNGYEYTFT

-1063 PAPVYKLEV
+1063 PAPVYMLEV
-1072 LYGEDTYHVSSL
+1072 LYGGDTYHVSTL

-1097 AYTWRVNAC
+1097 AYTWRVSAC
-1106 DSAEHIVA
+1106 DSAENIVA
-1114 TTEALDS
+1114 TTEAMDS
-1121 IMATNVPDYNAKNLQ
+1121 VIATNVPDYNAKNLQ

-1151 ANIFG
+1151 ANLFYIYVFDVNDNSLVQG
-1156 IYIFDA
+1156 II
-1162 NGNEVVWDLTD
+1162 D
-1173 QKTYTWTGSAG
+1173 QKTYTWEGSAG

-1191 PVNDEIT
+1191 PVNDEIS
-1198 MIIGTEWTYEE
+1198 MFIGTEWTYQE

-1230 YGQMAFRWKA
+1230 CGKMAFRWKA
-1240 DKGNSWRV
+1240 DKGNSWRAQ
-1248 LLKWEEDGTPYQQT
+1248 LKWEADGTPYQQA
-1262 FNTTETALILNVSGY
+1262 FNTTETALTLNVSGL

-1284 EVATT
+1284 AVATT
-1289 DENRNLL
+1289 DASGNLL
-1296 SKYVSG
+1296 SEYVSG
-1302 PDFVMPENPY
+1302 PEFVMPENPY
-1312 QLLNLQANS
+1312 QLLNLQADS

-1331 EYASK
+1331 EYASEQ
-1336 KAPHYLIIIEDE
+1336 APRYLIIIKDE
-1348 AGAEVV
+1348 AGEEVV

-1359 TIVYTHRFTQ
+1359 TVVYTHRFTQ

-1383 GNGLGFSNGPAF
+1383 GNGLGFSSGPAF

-1415 EMDFSKGMWYY
+1415 TMDFSKGMWYY
-1426 WWNDEYGKYGS
+1426 WWNNAYILSGA
-1437 VQAMLNNEGK
+1437 VQALPNNEGK

-1453 APCEYIGCLVATA
+1453 APCEFIGCLITNA
-1466 DPLTTDWDSL
+1466 DPLATDWDSL
-1476 QQTYDSPTLYGD
+1476 QQTHDSPTLYGD
-1488 TCLTIG
+1488 ACLTIG
-1494 IHVWGKYWYLD
+1494 LYDWGKYWYLD

-1520 LQVQTGVGTA
+1520 LQVNTGVGTA
-1530 NFTWTAKEYEQFE
+1530 EFTWTATEYEQFE
-1543 VLLNQVES
+1543 ILLNQVEK
-1551 PEVVDRYTTSYP
+1551 PDVVDRYTRSYP
-1563 NLSLMFNAK
+1563 NLGLIFNANAV
-1572 IGKWQWRVRALSN
+1572 GQWQWRVRALSN
-1585 NYAPLTAFVEGPGF
+1585 NNAPLTAFVEGPEF

-1622 LSWEADVQA
+1622 LTWEADVQA
-1631 PQYYLIV
+1631 PQYYV
-1638 GDNVYNDFVA
+1638 QAGDRFGAYVTT
-1648 AQPVEVT
+1648 QPVEVT
-1655 FEREGYYAWRVI
+1655 FDREGYYAWRVI
-1667 PCDSTGNSLGFVYG
+1667 PCDSVGDWLGFVYG

-1728 WERISNT
+1728 WERINEFTTGNT
-1735 TTANTFAQ
+1735 YAQ
-1743 WEDLAAGN
+1743 WTLDPGD

-1757 SLDKSGTY
+1757 SLDKSDAY
-1765 VWNTETIVQFT
+1765 VWETETIAQFT

-1803 NGTYDAGTTLD
+1803 NGTYDAGTALN

-1819 EDGYRFQQWSDGNL
+1819 DNGYRFLQWSDGNL

-1848 AAFEL
+1848 AMFEL
-1853 IPTVVEHTLTVNAAV
+1853 IPTVVEYTLTVNTAV
-1868 GGTTNLT
+1868 GGSTNLT
-1875 GTMTYKDGAQVSLV
+1875 GTMTYEEGAQVTLV
-1889 AYADEGYTFTK
+1889 ATPDAGYTFTK
-1900 WEFEDKTESTDN
+1900 WAFEDKTESTDN
-1912 PLFITMTGDI
+1912 PLFLTMTEDM

-1949 TRDPQADTYQRGT
+1949 TCDPQADTYQRGT
-1962 IVTLTATPAD
+1962 IITLTATPAE
-1972 GWRFVQWSD
+1972 GWHFVQWSD
-1981 GDKGATHRIVITQD
+1981 GDKGTTHRIVITQD
-1995 TVVTATFVEDTPEP
+1995 MVITATFEEDIPEPTYYTLTVNKEGQGTVTVTQQQDKYEAGTTVTLEAVPAEGWQFKQWEDGTTNTIRTLTMTADKTVAATFVEDTPEP

-2015 VNKEGQGTVTA
+2015 VNKEGQGTVT
-2026 KPQQDQ
+2026 
-2032 YEAGTTV
+2032 V
-2039 TLKATPAEGWLF
+2039 T
-2051 KQWEDGTTNATR
+2051 Q
-2063 TLTMTEDKTV
+2063 
-2073 TATFVEDTPE
+2073 
-2083 PTYYTLTLNK
+2083 
-2093 EGQGKVTAEPQQ
+2093 QQ

-2113 VTLKAAPEEGW
+2113 VTLEAVPAEGW
-2124 LFKQWEDGTTNV
+2124 QFKQWEDGTTN
-2136 SRVVTMTEDKVVT
+2136 
-2149 ATFVEDTP
+2149 P
-2157 EPTYYTLTV
+2157 
-2166 NKEGQGTITIA
+2166 N
-2177 PKQDKY
+2177 
-2183 EEGATV
+2183 
-2189 KLEAVP
+2189 
-2195 AEGWLFKQWEDG
+2195 
-2207 TTNATRTLTMTEDKT
+2207 RTLTMTADKT
-2222 VTATFAEIPVYAVTD
+2222 VTATFVEIPVYAVTD

-2305 DDAVTK
+2305 ENAVTK

-2316 RLYSVFISAGT
+2316 RLYSVFISAGS

-2353 EGYRFKKWS
+2353 EGYRFKQWS
-2362 DEDTASTR
+2362 DGDTAATR

-2381 ATFQR
+2381 ATFKR

-2405 PDTYTLLENESM
+2405 PNTYTLLENESM

-2428 FTRWN
+2428 FVGWN
-2433 VNGEEETAN
+2433 INGAEETAN
-2442 PFVITAIA
+2442 PFVISKIT
-2450 TDYNIEPIFTNEE
+2450 TDYNIEPVFTNEE

-2481 GHLYIRRGETL
+2481 GLLYIRRGETL
-2492 YDAQGHITSGK
+2492 YDAQGHITSSK